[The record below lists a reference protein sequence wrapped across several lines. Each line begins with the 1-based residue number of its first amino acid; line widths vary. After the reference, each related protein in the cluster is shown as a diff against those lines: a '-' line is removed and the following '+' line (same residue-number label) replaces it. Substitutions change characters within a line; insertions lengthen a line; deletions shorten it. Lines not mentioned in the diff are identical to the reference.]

1 MRSTSLPSSLLRN
14 SPFSFSSFKA
24 FHCLGLCEA
33 VRMIPPLAPSMVT
46 ASSVVGVEARSMS
59 TTSQPIPIR
68 VPTTT
73 FFTISPEMRASRPT
87 TILLLFTVHVLRIS
101 VAYAEV
107 NFTMSSGLSPS
118 PATPP
123 MVPRIP
129 EIDLIR
135 VIDKW
140 IYMYRLVP
148 DLVFPNVIVTGIDAA
163 DCIRLSHLGG
173 YNQLDVCPVAHIR
186 QGDQP
191 AGRY

>member
-1 MRSTSLPSSLLRN
+1 MAE
-14 SPFSFSSFKA
+14 F
-24 FHCLGLCEA
+24 
-33 VRMIPPLAPSMVT
+33 
-46 ASSVVGVEARSMS
+46 
-59 TTSQPIPIR
+59 
-68 VPTTT
+68 
-73 FFTISPEMRASRPT
+73 RPT

-140 IYMYRLVP
+140 IYFYRLVP
-148 DLVFPNVIVTGIDAA
+148 NLVFPNVVIVGEI
-163 DCIRLSHLGG
+163 
-173 YNQLDVCPVAHIR
+173 
-186 QGDQP
+186 
-191 AGRY
+191 